1 MLVVV
6 LVLDFFGRRKPAD
19 CQQRSKIEN
28 ENEDDDEA
36 LSPLWGCPFGAQT
49 RLLSGGGSGVF
60 LDQHDQVVGSIPDG
74 GNVRLGERL
83 IRNELLANAI

>member
-1 MLVVV
+1 MGKST
-6 LVLDFFGRRKPAD
+6 GRF
-19 CQQRSKIEN
+19 EV
-28 ENEDDDEA
+28 EDLA
-36 LSPLWGCPFGAQT
+36 VHIRNPGAKLFRPFGAQT